1 MLVCIRVLSSG
12 APILATV
19 WNAHEFRWPHKL
31 LLRISHMFQIFQSPQ
46 RKRQSSESKAN
57 AILYSFERIFPKV
70 RNQEERR
77 FSNARY
83 ASRRIPY
90 S

>member
-1 MLVCIRVLSSG
+1 
-12 APILATV
+12 
-19 WNAHEFRWPHKL
+19 
-31 LLRISHMFQIFQSPQ
+31 MFQIFQSPQ

-57 AILYSFERIFPKV
+57 AILYSFERIIPGV

-77 FSNARY
+77 LSNARY
-83 ASRRIPY
+83 ASRRIPF